1 MELAFEILHGF
12 ELLSKEH
19 FRFESTEEIFHDTVI
34 QAIPLSRH
42 ALSDPVIRKHLLK
55 FSHLVLPSL
64 IRMQQ
69 RSRIP
74 GKNGKQSIHHCLCLS
89 KVWSLA
95 Y

>member
-64 IRMQQ
+64 I
-69 RSRIP
+69 
-74 GKNGKQSIHHCLCLS
+74 
-89 KVWSLA
+89 
-95 Y
+95 